1 MIDVSF
7 EGNIEATIRHKA
19 ENWAFDMMTFIIL
32 SCTILQPTNISLF
45 QRTWKTLFANV
56 NGKWL
61 VCDRAYV
68 VRFTANIQKIV
79 DRKDD
84 EHAKE
89 TKRSE
94 KKMHGCGNCIKM
106 ICIVLWPYCILSNN
120 IFPAVAHFLHGKSG
134 VWYAP
139 LIHCNRMHQQQRPKK
154 NL

>member
-61 VCDRAYV
+61 VCDRGICRSIYGEYTENCRSQRWWACK
-68 VRFTANIQKIV
+68 RDQKE
-79 DRKDD
+79 R
-84 EHAKE
+84 E
-89 TKRSE
+89 
-94 KKMHGCGNCIKM
+94 KMHGCGNCIKM

-154 NL
+154 SL